1 MILTL
6 CSALAPP
13 LPRPQ
18 VLRPAPPKSPQL
30 PQEEVWALEQPPSQE
45 EAEVIHLVLD
55 VFSTWIPCMLQ
66 MLVNDH
72 Y

>member
-1 MILTL
+1 MTLTL

-18 VLRPAPPKSPQL
+18 VLCPAPPKSPQL
-30 PQEEVWALEQPPSQE
+30 PQEEVWALKQPPSQE

-55 VFSTWIPCMLQ
+55 ILSTWIPCMLQ
-66 MLVNDH
+66 MLVND
-72 Y
+72 YY